1 MKVNNQIL
9 QDEVDCIN
17 RAIGDGGAFYLK
29 YELPGNKGA
38 VCLRRNTAAGTISV
52 LPFTGKVSL
61 MRNLEILR
69 QGIELGLRYRR

>member
-9 QDEVDCIN
+9 QHEVDRIN
-17 RAIGDGGAFYLK
+17 RAIGGDGVFYLK
-29 YELPGNKGA
+29 YELPGNRGA
-38 VCLRRNTAAGTISV
+38 VSLERNTVAGVINE